1 MKNIKTIMY
10 SIAKRSFDIVFS
22 FIVLILLLPFLCIIA
37 ISIKISST
45 GPVIYSWKVVGK
57 NGSYFDSYKFRTMTA
72 DADSIKNN
80 LSDRNEMEGP
90 FFKISNDPRITI
102 LGHYLRK
109 YSIDELPQFFS
120 VLQGKMSIVGPRPPL
135 QTEYLE
141 FTDFQ
146 KKKMYVKPGIT
157 CLWQVE
163 GRNEITDA
171 DEWIRKDL
179 EYIRRR
185 SFSLDLY
192 IIYKTILTVFRG
204 SGR

>member
-37 ISIKISST
+37 ICIRISST
-45 GPVIYSWKVVGK
+45 GPVIYRWKVVGK
-57 NGSYFDSYKFRTMTA
+57 NGSYFDSYKFRTMIT

-80 LSDRNEMEGP
+80 LSDKNEMEGP
-90 FFKISNDPRITI
+90 FFKISNDPRITS

-179 EYIRRR
+179 EYIKRR